1 MATTVRS
8 IVLWRKEIANQPGAL
23 ASTLELLASANAD
36 LQIVMGYRYP
46 GNQANAAVELSPI
59 VGKKLVTAAET
70 AGFKAS
76 GIPTLL
82 VEGDN
87 RPGLGHAIAEAIADA
102 KINLDFLVTQVIG
115 RRYTAVIGFESAED
129 AKKASTL
136 IKKTTTRKRK

>member
-23 ASTLELLASANAD
+23 ASTLELLAGADAD

-46 GNQANAAVELSPI
+46 GNQAKAAVELSP
-59 VGKKLVTAAET
+59 VAGKKLVTAAET

-76 GIPTLL
+76 GIPALL

-87 RPGLGHAIAEAIADA
+87 RPGLGHVIAEAIADA
-102 KINLDFLVTQVIG
+102 KINSIF
-115 RRYTAVIGFESAED
+115 SW
-129 AKKASTL
+129 
-136 IKKTTTRKRK
+136 RK